1 MFTFLA
7 LLGFLGFIIFPIV
20 AIVSVFK
27 KNGKAKK
34 NIMIA
39 GISLIVFFVGVV
51 NAETIEETTEETDQE
66 QTEEIDKEAEQAEKE
81 TKEKA
86 KEEAEQKAKEETEQK
101 AKEAAE
107 QKAREK
113 ADKAAKEKAK
123 TAKDKADKKANLND
137 LKAHFIDVGQAD
149 AIFLEYS
156 EGDKNYNIL
165 IDSGDWN
172 SNAAVNYL
180 EQMNIKQLDL
190 LVGTHPHSDHIGQM
204 DTIINQLDV
213 SEVWMSGDVTTTQVF
228 ERVINAIDD
237 NDVDYNEPRSGE
249 EYEIGPLDIK
259 VLAPTHINGNL
270 NDDSIV
276 FKATYGNISF
286 LFTGDAEKGS
296 EQTMVGSGLDLK
308 ADILKL
314 GHHGSDTSSTASFIE
329 AVDPKVG
336 VISVGKKNNYG
347 HPSASV
353 VDRMN
358 SRGVDLYS
366 TNDHG
371 TIIIETDGD
380 KYDITTKEDGNVTP
394 ATGGGSK
401 PKDSNPS
408 KEDNTE
414 KTSPPKETPSSDCI
428 DINSANEDEVQGII
442 HIGPE
447 RAPDVIK
454 HRPYNSID
462 DLGRIKGIGPA
473 RIKDIKE
480 QNKACTGG

>member
-1 MFTFLA
+1 MGMFTFLA

-86 KEEAEQKAKEETEQK
+86 KEEAEQKAK
-101 AKEAAE
+101 
-107 QKAREK
+107 EK

-213 SEVWMSGDVTTTQVF
+213 SEVWM
-228 ERVINAIDD
+228 
-237 NDVDYNEPRSGE
+237 
-249 EYEIGPLDIK
+249 
-259 VLAPTHINGNL
+259 
-270 NDDSIV
+270 
-276 FKATYGNISF
+276 
-286 LFTGDAEKGS
+286 
-296 EQTMVGSGLDLK
+296 
-308 ADILKL
+308 
-314 GHHGSDTSSTASFIE
+314 
-329 AVDPKVG
+329 
-336 VISVGKKNNYG
+336 
-347 HPSASV
+347 
-353 VDRMN
+353 
-358 SRGVDLYS
+358 
-366 TNDHG
+366 
-371 TIIIETDGD
+371 
-380 KYDITTKEDGNVTP
+380 
-394 ATGGGSK
+394 
-401 PKDSNPS
+401 
-408 KEDNTE
+408 
-414 KTSPPKETPSSDCI
+414 
-428 DINSANEDEVQGII
+428 
-442 HIGPE
+442 
-447 RAPDVIK
+447 
-454 HRPYNSID
+454 
-462 DLGRIKGIGPA
+462 
-473 RIKDIKE
+473 
-480 QNKACTGG
+480 